1 MKDNLKI
8 FIDGACQ
15 PNPGTGGGGIFI
27 ANKEIEERISL
38 PLEGTVTNNIAEYQA
53 LIICLETIIKKE
65 LTYTNIEI
73 FSDSQLICM
82 QFNNKWKCKEK
93 NLSLLLIKAQG
104 LKKEIKSAITV
115 NYIPREL
122 NTIADKLAKD
132 AIS

>member
-8 FIDGACQ
+8 FIDGASQ
-15 PNPGTGGGGIFI
+15 PNPGTGGVGIFI

-65 LTYTNIEI
+65 LTYTTIEI

-93 NLSLLLIKAQG
+93 NLALLLIKAQG

>member
-15 PNPGTGGGGIFI
+15 PYPGTGGVGIFI

-65 LTYTNIEI
+65 LAYSNIEI

-93 NLSLLLIKAQG
+93 NLALLLIKAQG

>member
-1 MKDNLKI
+1 MIYNFFHICFTNI
-8 FIDGACQ
+8 FFESA
-15 PNPGTGGGGIFI
+15 
-27 ANKEIEERISL
+27 KR
-38 PLEGTVTNNIAEYQA
+38 LENT
-53 LIICLETIIKKE
+53 
-65 LTYTNIEI
+65 IEI

>member
-1 MKDNLKI
+1 
-8 FIDGACQ
+8 
-15 PNPGTGGGGIFI
+15 
-27 ANKEIEERISL
+27 
-38 PLEGTVTNNIAEYQA
+38 
-53 LIICLETIIKKE
+53 
-65 LTYTNIEI
+65 
-73 FSDSQLICM
+73 M